1 MLKLIMIN
9 MFRIILVLFLV
20 SCSNAVIN
28 NKSENYDSRVRFLII
43 HYTSENF
50 AESLRLLTQRT
61 DRPVSAHY
69 LIPESNDVTY
79 KKNNLRIYQLVDENN
94 RAWHAGLSYW
104 DGERGLNDNSIG
116 IEIVNTSG
124 CDKSINQ
131 LDRFEDLQAS
141 CNFKEF
147 DGGQI
152 DLVVNLLQGIIERH
166 PNIKPKNIVGHSDI
180 APDRKIDPGP
190 FFPWFKLYERGFG
203 AWYEASDYEY
213 FLNKFNNELPNIMK
227 LQEALANYG
236 YEIEATGVEDKQS
249 KNAVRAFQLHF
260 RPNKYDG
267 LFDKETAAII
277 YALNKKYKDG

>member
-1 MLKLIMIN
+1 M
-9 MFRIILVLFLV
+9 
-20 SCSNAVIN
+20 SVI
-28 NKSENYDSRVRFLII
+28 
-43 HYTSENF
+43 
-50 AESLRLLTQRT
+50 
-61 DRPVSAHY
+61 
-69 LIPESNDVTY
+69 
-79 KKNNLRIYQLVDENN
+79 
-94 RAWHAGLSYW
+94 
-104 DGERGLNDNSIG
+104 
-116 IEIVNTSG
+116 
-124 CDKSINQ
+124 
-131 LDRFEDLQAS
+131 
-141 CNFKEF
+141 
-147 DGGQI
+147 
-152 DLVVNLLQGIIERH
+152 
-166 PNIKPKNIVGHSDI
+166 PNIKPNNIVGHSDI

>member
-1 MLKLIMIN
+1 MLKLIKMN

-28 NKSENYDSRVRFLII
+28 EKSENYDSRVRYLII

-69 LIPESNDVTY
+69 LIPESNDLTY
-79 KKNNLRIYQLVDENN
+79 TKNNLHIYQLVDENN

-104 DGERGLNDNSIG
+104 GGERGLNDNSIG
-116 IEIVNTSG
+116 IEIVNASG

-147 DGGQI
+147 DGDQI
-152 DLVVNLLQGIIERH
+152 DLVVNLLQAIIERH
-166 PNIKPKNIVGHSDI
+166 PDIKPNNIVGHSDI

-190 FFPWFKLYERGFG
+190 LFPWFKLYERGFG

-213 FLNKFNNELPNIMK
+213 FLNRFNTELPSIMK

-267 LFDKETAAII
+267 LFDLESAAII

>member
-1 MLKLIMIN
+1 MIKLIKMN
-9 MFRIILVLFLV
+9 MLRIILVLFLL

-28 NKSENYDSRVRFLII
+28 KKSENYDSRVRYLII

-79 KKNNLRIYQLVDENN
+79 TKNNLRIYQLVDENN

-124 CDKSINQ
+124 CNQSINQ
-131 LDRFEDLQAS
+131 LDRFEDLQKS
-141 CNFKEF
+141 CNFKRIRW
-147 DGGQI
+147 DQI
-152 DLVVNLLQGIIERH
+152 DLVVNLLRDIIERH
-166 PNIKPKNIVGHSDI
+166 PNIKPNNIVGHSDI

-190 FFPWFKLYERGFG
+190 FFLGLSF
-203 AWYEASDYEY
+203 
-213 FLNKFNNELPNIMK
+213 MK
-227 LQEALANYG
+227 
-236 YEIEATGVEDKQS
+236 GVWCL
-249 KNAVRAFQLHF
+249 V
-260 RPNKYDG
+260 
-267 LFDKETAAII
+267 
-277 YALNKKYKDG
+277 